1 MNSFGRILRV
11 QLFGESH
18 GERLG
23 VLVDGCPAG
32 LELGPESLIPALERR
47 RPGRAGTTRRRE
59 ADAPTIGSGVFEG
72 RTTGAPILI
81 EFENRDA
88 DPSAYREIA
97 RKPRPGHADLVARQK
112 FGGFNDP
119 RGGGHSSG
127 RLTVGLVAA
136 GAIARKLLPEVRIA
150 ARVIEAGG
158 KPDVDAAVREA
169 ARDGD
174 SVGGIVECVA
184 EGLPAGLGEPFFDS
198 VEGLLAHAAF
208 AIPGVK
214 GVELGEGFGF
224 GRARGQDVRDEIT
237 SADGRL
243 RCNYSGGVDGG
254 ITSGNPLVF
263 RVAVKP
269 AVSFGELKT
278 VDLETGKP
286 ARLQMEGRHDPCI
299 ALRVPV
305 VLESVAALV
314 LADLMLLE
322 GRLPRVLGEQRGEAR
337 RTK

>member
-150 ARVIEAGG
+150 ARVIEA
-158 KPDVDAAVREA
+158 A
-169 ARDGD
+169 ARRPWRAVLRLGR
-174 SVGGIVECVA
+174 GA
-184 EGLPAGLGEPFFDS
+184 AGARRLRHPRGQ
-198 VEGLLAHAAF
+198 G
-208 AIPGVK
+208 
-214 GVELGEGFGF
+214 
-224 GRARGQDVRDEIT
+224 GRARRGF
-237 SADGRL
+237 RL
-243 RCNYSGGVDGG
+243 R
-254 ITSGNPLVF
+254 
-263 RVAVKP
+263 
-269 AVSFGELKT
+269 
-278 VDLETGKP
+278 
-286 ARLQMEGRHDPCI
+286 ARAGAGR
-299 ALRVPV
+299 
-305 VLESVAALV
+305 
-314 LADLMLLE
+314 
-322 GRLPRVLGEQRGEAR
+322 AR
-337 RTK
+337 RDHQR